1 MEVKVKKLHP
11 AATIPT
17 FGSDEA
23 AGCDLYANLAEEGG
37 MVVVRPGTKRFIK
50 TGIAMAIPKGYGGF
64 LYARSG
70 LACKQGL
77 RPANCVGVIDSDYR
91 GELIVALYN
100 DANEERAV
108 SHGDRIAQLVIA
120 PYLRPTF
127 VETDELDDTERGA
140 GGFGHT
146 GV

>member
-1 MEVKVKKLHP
+1 MDVKVKRLHP

-17 FGSDEA
+17 FGSNEA
-23 AGCDLYANLAEEGG
+23 AGCDLYANLIEDGG
-37 MVVVRPGTKRFIK
+37 SATIRPGAKMFIK

-70 LACKQGL
+70 LACKRGL

-91 GELIVALYN
+91 GEIVVVLHN
-100 DANEERAV
+100 DSSDNQTV
-108 SHGDRIAQLVIA
+108 NHGERIAQLVIA
-120 PYLRPTF
+120 PYLRPVF
-127 VETDELDDTERGA
+127 IETDELDSTQRGA

>member
-37 MVVVRPGTKRFIK
+37 MVVIRPGTKRFIK

-120 PYLRPTF
+120 PYWRPTF

>member
-1 MEVKVKKLHP
+1 MDVKVKRLHP

-17 FGSDEA
+17 FGSNEA
-23 AGCDLYANLAEEGG
+23 AGCDLYANLAEDGG
-37 MVVVRPGTKRFIK
+37 RVIIRPGAKMFIK

-70 LACKQGL
+70 LACKRGL

-91 GELIVALYN
+91 GEIIVALYN
-100 DANEERAV
+100 DSSDNQAV
-108 SHGDRIAQLVIA
+108 NHGERIAQLILA

-127 VETDELDDTERGA
+127 VEVDELNNTERGG

>member
-1 MEVKVKKLHP
+1 MNVNVKRLHP
-11 AATIPT
+11 TAVIPT
-17 FGSDEA
+17 FGSKEA
-23 AGCDLYANLAEEGG
+23 AGCDLYANLNAEGG
-37 MVVVRPGTKRFIK
+37 KLTIMPGAKYFVR
-50 TGIAMAIPKGYGGF
+50 TGIAMEIPCGYAGF

-70 LACKQGL
+70 LACKRGL

-91 GELIVALYN
+91 GEIVVTLYN
-100 DANEERAV
+100 DSSEVQTIN
-108 SHGDRIAQLVIA
+108 HGERIAQLILA

-127 VETDELDDTERGA
+127 VEVDELNNTERGA

>member
-1 MEVKVKKLHP
+1 MEVKVKKLNP

-23 AGCDLYANLAEEGG
+23 AGCDLYANLADEGG
-37 MVVVRPGTKRFIK
+37 MVVIRPGTKRFIK
-50 TGIAMAIPKGYGGF
+50 TGIAMEIPKGYGGF

-100 DANEERAV
+100 DAQEERTV

-127 VETDELDDTERGA
+127 VEVNELDDTERGD